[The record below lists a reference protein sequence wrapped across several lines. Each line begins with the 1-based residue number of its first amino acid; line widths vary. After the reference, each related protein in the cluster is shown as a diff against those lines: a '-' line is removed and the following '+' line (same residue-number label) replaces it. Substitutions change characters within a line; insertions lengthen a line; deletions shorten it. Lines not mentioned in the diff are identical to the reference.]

1 MSCRY
6 YYITKEKADEID
18 KIMPM
23 DGGIYKITN
32 VTNNKFYIGSTIN
45 LRKRIKRHFYELLNQ
60 MHHSKHL
67 QNAWN
72 CYRKES
78 FVYEPLEIIKKE
90 QRKKVSEYKKNLRK
104 IEQEY
109 LDKFTPWKAEI
120 GYNINKSATGD
131 ALYLTEEMIQQDL
144 YSRFSGEQFYQIVE
158 LLCSTE
164 ESISQIAKIV
174 GVKRNMVD
182 KIYHH
187 GFCDIDFSQWD
198 FKKREYKRDKLLK
211 DRGEEIRKYMVEEK
225 HTLMEGAEYFNCTRD
240 TLKHILKT
248 FGFIYEHEFK
258 PVYQFDYNGNLVG
271 EYFNLSQAR
280 KAGFEAVRVK
290 KGRKNSNQVKGY
302 KWSYNKDGSDLKFT
316 AFEKLFHKPKP
327 ASKVKAVIQFDQ
339 NMQPVNY
346 YESFTEIL
354 DSDTFRII
362 LRDNTL
368 QLFKGFYWKYEN
380 FLTEEE
386 LNLLLEKI
394 ERGEIPQK

>member
-6 YYITKEKADEID
+6 YYITKEKANEID
-18 KIMPM
+18 KIMPT

-32 VTNNKFYIGSTIN
+32 ITNNKFYIGSTIN

-72 CYRKES
+72 HYRKES
-78 FVYEPLEIIKKE
+78 FVYEPLEIIKKK
-90 QRKKVSEYKKNLRK
+90 QREKASEYKKKLRK

-131 ALYLTEEMIQQDL
+131 VLYLTEEMIQEDL
-144 YSRFSGEQFYQIVE
+144 YSRFSGEQFYQIIE
-158 LLCSTE
+158 LLCSTD
-164 ESISQIAKIV
+164 ESISQIAKEV

-182 KIYHH
+182 KIYHKR
-187 GFCDIDFSQWD
+187 FSDIDFSQWN

-211 DRGEEIRKYMVEEK
+211 SRGEEIKKYVIEEK
-225 HTLMEGAEYFNCTRD
+225 HGLTESAEHFNCTRD

-248 FGFIYEHEFK
+248 FGFVYEHEFN

-280 KAGFEAVRVK
+280 KAGFGAVRVK
-290 KGRKNSNQVKGY
+290 KGRKNPTQVKGY
-302 KWSYNKDGSDLKFT
+302 KWSYNKDGSDLTFT
-316 AFEKLFHKPKP
+316 TFEKLFHRPKP
-327 ASKVKAVIQFDQ
+327 ASRVKVVVQFDQ
-339 NMQPVNY
+339 NMQPINY

-368 QLFKGFYWKYEN
+368 ELFRGCYWKYEN

-394 ERGEIPQK
+394 KRGEIPQK